1 MKDLEI
7 QGGQLNYLFTEKCY
21 NLCISFLGYK
31 TCPVILSITRFVA
44 SSLHTHKKKCLM
56 ESGGL
61 IKSLKRADR
70 FHIPGRS

>member
-7 QGGQLNYLFTEKCY
+7 QGGQLNCLFTEKCY

-44 SSLHTHKKKCLM
+44 SSLHTHKKNV
-56 ESGGL
+56 
-61 IKSLKRADR
+61 
-70 FHIPGRS
+70 

>member
-21 NLCISFLGYK
+21 NFCISFLGYK

-44 SSLHTHKKKCLM
+44 SSLHTHKKMFNGIWRIDKV
-56 ESGGL
+56 
-61 IKSLKRADR
+61 LKK
-70 FHIPGRS
+70 G